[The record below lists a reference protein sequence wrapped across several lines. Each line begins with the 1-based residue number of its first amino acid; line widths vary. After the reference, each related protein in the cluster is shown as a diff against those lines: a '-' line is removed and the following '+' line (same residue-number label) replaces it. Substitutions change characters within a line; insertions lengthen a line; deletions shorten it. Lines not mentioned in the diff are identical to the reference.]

1 MTIREIVYV
10 DDPRLRQKANYI
22 RAFTPELHTLAQDM
36 LETMRH
42 HEGVGLA
49 GPQIGVMTRIFVAE
63 IPRPPDGETEPHP
76 QSGVSYVLINPEII
90 KIAQNLVEGK
100 EGCLS
105 IPKWA
110 GLVERPAWVAV
121 RARGL
126 DGQTLHLKVDDLLA
140 RIFMHEIDHLNG
152 VLYTDYITDPDKL
165 WPVEEDEE
173 DV

>member
-1 MTIREIVYV
+1 MTIREVVYV
-10 DDPRLRQKANYI
+10 DDPRLRQKANHI
-22 RAFTPELHTLAQDM
+22 REFTPELNVLAQDM

-42 HEGVGLA
+42 HDGVGLA
-49 GPQIGVMTRIFVAE
+49 GPQIGVMARIFVAE
-63 IPRPPDGETEPHP
+63 IPLPDDETEPHP

-90 KIAQNLVEGK
+90 KTGQKLVEGR

-110 GLVERPAWVAV
+110 GLVDRPEWVTVHAKNIE
-121 RARGL
+121 
-126 DGQTLHLKVDDLLA
+126 GQPIKLKVNELLA

-152 VLYTDYITDPDKL
+152 VLYTDYITDPEKL

-173 DV
+173 TV